1 MAICTI
7 MTGKYRIPGVSE
19 PTVWPIR
26 QGLGLVVVD
35 RAVDDGLISLAEL
48 DRLVIPR
55 KTLSHRRLIGSLTPE
70 QSDRLGRLLRT
81 IAMAEDTF
89 GDRAK
94 AHTWLRRPTPLLDG
108 ESPLDRLDTDLGTRQ
123 VEAILMRI
131 DHGLAA

>member
-1 MAICTI
+1 

-19 PTVWPIR
+19 PTVFPIR
-26 QGLGLVVVD
+26 RGLDVDVVD
-35 RAVDDGLISLAEL
+35 RAVDDGRISLAEL

-55 KTLSHRRLIGSLTPE
+55 KTLSHRRLMGSLTPE

-81 IAMAEDTF
+81 IDMAEDTF
-89 GDRAK
+89 GGRAR

-123 VEAILMRI
+123 VEAILLRI
-131 DHGLAA
+131 DHGVAA